1 MSTSLGSTFSDGDL
15 ISVEG
20 EDAKASLFVFKNSL
34 FTLLRAS
41 QYPNLESSRS
51 TLSFFLPRGGGG
63 GEGERAAFDAKKTP
77 PRRRPRRSPRTAL
90 ASSL

>member
-63 GEGERAAFDAKKTP
+63 GGEAAFDAKKTP